1 MNFSK
6 LQERIILDMY
16 AEKKDLLDA
25 PPSRKVTKE
34 MKDAEYDKILLAVNA
49 TDSSYK
55 RSMTGVKEKLKRK
68 SLKSRLKSKVA
79 AEGKARKKTGGG
91 PFEKLLTPHEEQ
103 LAEHFSDD
111 PSFHGIGG
119 GETGTGF

>member
-1 MNFSK
+1 
-6 LQERIILDMY
+6 MY

-55 RSMTGVKEKLKRK
+55 RSMTGVKEKLK

-79 AEGKARKKTGGG
+79 TEGKARKKTGGG
-91 PFEKLLTPHEEQ
+91 PFEKLLTPHEE
-103 LAEHFSDD
+103 
-111 PSFHGIGG
+111 
-119 GETGTGF
+119 

>member
-55 RSMTGVKEKLKRK
+55 RPMTGIDRSYRKIEEPEVTIEKQSCCRGEGAKENGWWTIRK
-68 SLKSRLKSKVA
+68 AANSSRRAV
-79 AEGKARKKTGGG
+79 GRT
-91 PFEKLLTPHEEQ
+91 F
-103 LAEHFSDD
+103 F
-111 PSFHGIGG
+111 
-119 GETGTGF
+119 